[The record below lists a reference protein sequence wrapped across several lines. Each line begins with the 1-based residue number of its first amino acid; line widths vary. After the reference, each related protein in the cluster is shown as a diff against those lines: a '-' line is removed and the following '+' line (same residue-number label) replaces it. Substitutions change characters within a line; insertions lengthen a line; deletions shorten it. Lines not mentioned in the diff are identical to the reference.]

1 MTSERFSG
9 NQIRQTFIDFF
20 VERGH
25 KFVPSSSLVPG
36 GDQTL
41 LFTNA
46 GMVQFKDVF
55 LGTDKRPYKRATN
68 SQKCMRVA
76 GKHNDLDDVGRD
88 NTHHTFFE
96 MLGNW
101 SFGDYYKKE
110 AIAWAWELLTEVWGL
125 PRENL
130 WATVFKDELG
140 EIPTDEEAVRYWK
153 EQPGFNPEH
162 IFYFGRKENFW
173 EMADTGPCGPNS
185 EVHIDLHP
193 ERGPV
198 KPEDLDSGRFVELWN
213 LVFIQYNRSGPTELQ
228 PLPAKHVDT
237 GMGFERIVSVLQGVD
252 SNYRTD
258 LLWPLVQ
265 TTQKLT
271 GHSDEEREANFTA
284 YRVIADH
291 GRAAA
296 FLIADG
302 VVPGNTGRNY
312 VSRMIIR
319 RAARFGSLIGL
330 QEPFLA
336 HIAETVIE
344 EYGAFYPEL
353 MRNRATILESIT
365 REESRFQ
372 RTVESGIAKL
382 ENALAQLHADGKP
395 VLPGEEAFDLYATYG
410 LPVEITRDIARER
423 GLEVDHQGFQEA
435 MEEHRIVSGA
445 GEAFGPLGDEE
456 VEVYRKVLADLQA
469 NGKLGADGVAY
480 DPYGSLSVEGAI
492 LAIVREGEAV
502 ERAQPG
508 DQVEILLPKTSFYVE
523 AGGQVSD
530 TGRICSL
537 SPNGT
542 QGWEIRVEDM
552 RKPAAGIIVHVGQV
566 VRGEPK
572 AGDQAIAAVD
582 AQRRRDIMRNHTAT
596 HLLHHE
602 LRRVLG
608 EHALQAG
615 SLVAPDRLRFDF
627 THPEAVRPEQ
637 LERIEAG
644 VNRRILENYRL
655 KITYKPLQQA
665 IAEGAM
671 ALFGEKYGETV
682 RTITM
687 GEPEPFS
694 YELCGGTH
702 VSETGDIGLF
712 LITSEGSVAAGI
724 RRIEAVTGRKAY
736 ELVQSRFQALNQ
748 AAALVDASPSQT
760 PEKVNVLV
768 EEINEARKQI
778 AHLRRELA
786 ERQFVRDLEVVPAVQ
801 GIPVL
806 TTILPEADSNTLRQ
820 MADRF
825 RQRYPSGVAVL
836 ASVSDG
842 SPLLVAAVTED
853 LVNRGLHAGELIQ
866 SVAQP
871 LGGGGGGRP
880 TFAQA
885 GGRDASRLDE
895 ALASVRGWVEDHL
908 KPVD

>member
-1 MTSERFSG
+1 
-9 NQIRQTFIDFF
+9 
-20 VERGH
+20 
-25 KFVPSSSLVPG
+25 
-36 GDQTL
+36 
-41 LFTNA
+41 
-46 GMVQFKDVF
+46 
-55 LGTDKRPYKRATN
+55 
-68 SQKCMRVA
+68 
-76 GKHNDLDDVGRD
+76 
-88 NTHHTFFE
+88 
-96 MLGNW
+96 
-101 SFGDYYKKE
+101 
-110 AIAWAWELLTEVWGL
+110 
-125 PRENL
+125 
-130 WATVFKDELG
+130 
-140 EIPTDEEAVRYWK
+140 
-153 EQPGFNPEH
+153 
-162 IFYFGRKENFW
+162 
-173 EMADTGPCGPNS
+173 
-185 EVHIDLHP
+185 
-193 ERGPV
+193 
-198 KPEDLDSGRFVELWN
+198 
-213 LVFIQYNRSGPTELQ
+213 
-228 PLPAKHVDT
+228 
-237 GMGFERIVSVLQGVD
+237 
-252 SNYRTD
+252 
-258 LLWPLVQ
+258 
-265 TTQKLT
+265 
-271 GHSDEEREANFTA
+271 
-284 YRVIADH
+284 
-291 GRAAA
+291 
-296 FLIADG
+296 
-302 VVPGNTGRNY
+302 
-312 VSRMIIR
+312 
-319 RAARFGSLIGL
+319 
-330 QEPFLA
+330 
-336 HIAETVIE
+336 
-344 EYGAFYPEL
+344 
-353 MRNRATILESIT
+353 
-365 REESRFQ
+365 
-372 RTVESGIAKL
+372 
-382 ENALAQLHADGKP
+382 
-395 VLPGEEAFDLYATYG
+395 
-410 LPVEITRDIARER
+410 
-423 GLEVDHQGFQEA
+423 
-435 MEEHRIVSGA
+435 
-445 GEAFGPLGDEE
+445 
-456 VEVYRKVLADLQA
+456 
-469 NGKLGADGVAY
+469 
-480 DPYGSLSVEGAI
+480 
-492 LAIVREGEAV
+492 
-502 ERAQPG
+502 
-508 DQVEILLPKTSFYVE
+508 
-523 AGGQVSD
+523 
-530 TGRICSL
+530 
-537 SPNGT
+537 
-542 QGWEIRVEDM
+542 M